1 MFHGVVGSGGNV
13 CCIPKNSSS
22 PLELKRTSWKAGL
35 QERINERK
43 MSETI
48 SFLNI
53 KRYNVAYSGLLLA
66 HLFLVLWGD
75 ESPLQSSLDKR

>member
-1 MFHGVVGSGGNV
+1 MFHGVVDSCGNV
-13 CCIPKNSSS
+13 CCIPKSISS
-22 PLELKRTSWKAGL
+22 PLRLKRTSWKAGL

-53 KRYNVAYSGLLLA
+53 KCYNVAYSGLLLA

-75 ESPLQSSLDKR
+75 ESPLLSSLDKR